1 MTDYKRN
8 FSDIASPANLDENKK
23 IHTQT
28 KVGRK
33 PIETEP
39 KSKRTAQN
47 RAAQRAYRERKE
59 RKMKDLEDK
68 VKLLEDANVK
78 AETETDF
85 LRAQVDILKSELA
98 KYRGGNTDF
107 LDLNLPTRVGH
118 LSHPNSVNY
127 QHRSEN
133 TPMSS
138 ISSSNSIKSPDMDKP
153 SSASSVSNSSPG
165 IAFENPWSKDNLQK
179 LKELQHQQKLK
190 VEHQHQHHHQQQQQQ
205 PQRIPQQSQ
214 QQTQQQGCPDLVL
227 GSSSSTSPLNDNLLV
242 TPDSLTSGSTN
253 NNYNNNVSM
262 NFGFSNDFDE
272 QVDPFCALLN
282 EACGTR
288 KNPVPKYKRSDSK
301 TNTMTQSHASPFSN
315 LVTPDANGNESV
327 ANVTDYMND
336 PFFNSMATDYNFNF
350 SDKKN
355 LGQDQDPLSFLDNN
369 FDVSLAFGDPSPEQ
383 VQDPISLLTTEES
396 IYDPTVDI
404 TTKVEDVNTNFNF
417 NDFIKSSLPEK
428 HTKLQTNNKLPSRED
443 DDNEIVPA
451 PEQTLK
457 CSEIW
462 DRITAHPKYT
472 EIDIDGL
479 CQELKNKAKCS
490 EKGVVINT
498 ADVNQ
503 LLEQSIKR

>member
-1 MTDYKRN
+1 MADVKRN

-78 AETETDF
+78 AVTETDF
-85 LRAQVDILKSELA
+85 LKAQVDILKSELA
-98 KYRGGNTDF
+98 KYRGGDSDF
-107 LDLNLPTRVGH
+107 LDLNLPTKVGH
-118 LSHPNSVNY
+118 LSNPNSGNY
-127 QHRSEN
+127 HHKSEN

-138 ISSSNSIKSPDMDKP
+138 ISSTNSVKSPDADKP

-165 IAFENPWSKDNLQK
+165 IAFDNPWSKDNLQK
-179 LKELQHQQKLK
+179 LKELQQQQRHNLG
-190 VEHQHQHHHQQQQQQ
+190 QQTQQQQQQ
-205 PQRIPQQSQ
+205 QQAQ
-214 QQTQQQGCPDLVL
+214 LQGCPDLVL

-242 TPDSLTSGSTN
+242 TPESLASMSTGGKN
-253 NNYNNNVSM
+253 GNAPM
-262 NFGFSNDFDE
+262 NFDFSKDFDE
-272 QVDPFCALLN
+272 QVDPFCAQLN

-288 KNPVPKYKRSDSK
+288 KNPVPKYKRSNSRANTV
-301 TNTMTQSHASPFSN
+301 TNSHASPFSN

-327 ANVTDYMND
+327 ANAADYMND
-336 PFFNSMATDYNFNF
+336 PFFNSMASDYNFNF
-350 SDKKN
+350 NDKK
-355 LGQDQDPLSFLDNN
+355 LSGQYQDPLSFLNDDN
-369 FDVSLAFGDPSPEQ
+369 FDVSLAFEDPSPEQ
-383 VQDPISLLTTEES
+383 EQDPISLLTTEES
-396 IYDPTVDI
+396 IYDPIANSGLKT
-404 TTKVEDVNTNFNF
+404 EDVNTNFNF

-428 HTKLQTNNKLPSRED
+428 HNRLQAANKKPTTTNDDDDD
-443 DDNEIVPA
+443 DDNVVVPA

>member
-1 MTDYKRN
+1 MYTTKMADIKRN
-8 FSDIASPANLDENKK
+8 YSDIASPANLDENKK
-23 IHTQT
+23 IHAQT
-28 KVGRK
+28 KVGRR

-68 VKLLEDANVK
+68 VKSLEDANVK
-78 AETETDF
+78 ALTETDF
-85 LRAQVDILKSELA
+85 LKAQVDILKNELV
-98 KYRGGNTDF
+98 KYRGGNTDL
-107 LDLNLPTRVGH
+107 LDLNLPTKVGH
-118 LSHPNSVNY
+118 LSNPNNGNY
-127 QHRSEN
+127 QHRSDN

-138 ISSSNSIKSPDMDKP
+138 ISSSNSMKSPDNDKH

-179 LKELQHQQKLK
+179 LKGL
-190 VEHQHQHHHQQQQQQ
+190 QQQQQLQ
-205 PQRIPQQSQ
+205 KVKVEQ
-214 QQTQQQGCPDLVL
+214 QQHQNNQGCPDLVL

-242 TPDSLTSGSTN
+242 TPESLTSGSTGANLN
-253 NNYNNNVSM
+253 NNIPMNV
-262 NFGFSNDFDE
+262 GFSNDFDE

-301 TNTMTQSHASPFSN
+301 TNTISNSHSSPFSN
-315 LVTPDANGNESV
+315 LVTPDANGNESITNT
-327 ANVTDYMND
+327 ADYMND
-336 PFFNSMATDYNFNF
+336 PFFSTMATDYNFNF
-350 SDKKN
+350 DDKK
-355 LGQDQDPLSFLDNN
+355 LSGQYQDPLSFLNDNN
-369 FDVSLAFGDPSPEQ
+369 FDVSLAFGDPSPDQEQ
-383 VQDPISLLTTEES
+383 GQEQDPISLLTTEES
-396 IYDPTVDI
+396 IYDPI
-404 TTKVEDVNTNFNF
+404 TDNSVKAEDVNTNFNF

-428 HTKLQTNNKLPSRED
+428 HGKLQTFNNNSVVGRDNHND
-443 DDNEIVPA
+443 DENDNEVVPA
-451 PEQTLK
+451 PQQTLK

-479 CQELKNKAKCS
+479 CEELKNKAKCS
-490 EKGVVINT
+490 ERGVVINT

-503 LLEQSIKR
+503 LLEQSFKR